1 VNGEVLTVCDSVEC
15 DAATLFDAV
24 TISKEG
30 DTIDMTNVG
39 STPQPT
45 NVTIWHTLTIT
56 TATPLNLT
64 TELGSKWWHFLY
76 VYGNVT
82 LEGDFTI
89 DVRMSSPPLLLWSPF
104 GVPIALHLITR
115 HIHTHLLARPPLSCR
130 SVLHNQQWLT
140 HATRKLRFH
149 LHYVSNACT
158 CACACA

>member
-76 VYGNVT
+76 VYGNMT

-89 DVRMSSPPLLLWSPF
+89 DVRMSSPPLAVVALWRADRPASDHAP
-104 GVPIALHLITR
+104 
-115 HIHTHLLARPPLSCR
+115 HTHSLARSST
-130 SVLHNQQWLT
+130 SVLQKRSTSPAMAHSRNSE
-140 HATRKLRFH
+140 ASIPPS
-149 LHYVSNACT
+149 LHP
-158 CACACA
+158 